1 MTYSIIDNV
10 QSQAVPTPDSPL
22 GVFLLVTTES
32 NVDLPAGTLKEDI
45 VSSSDWSLYP
55 QAIQDF
61 LDYVSPRAG
70 GKMHFHIV
78 VQTVIEDPTEAVDRV
93 KDGLIFGDVV
103 YMDDDVFTS
112 ANIDLMDALGNAF
125 QNDNKPVGQQLKIL
139 ERNLEKS
146 TVDLT
151 FARDETDSITGDT
164 TDQSLTVS
172 NVSDTSKVVIGQVI
186 SGAGITAGTTVAGK
200 TVNSITLSAVATA
213 TAAGVALKV
222 YTVAL
227 EVEIKTGRAFART
240 SFDVTGTTT
249 LDSEILTAVSST
261 VSVEVG
267 QEIQGVGIPAGAK
280 VVSKTVDTVTMN
292 KAATASGAGITA
304 TFTTLKTY
312 FSFPAGVIPSGDVSA
327 DLLGTAIAS
336 GSQYDAVAQD
346 TINELETPISGIGV
360 NNASASST
368 ANSQTWDEYREA
380 INSDN
385 GAWDKWIFAGQVNT
399 NVGLNNFA
407 HYVANR
413 FKYSLLPQYP
423 PGFGGADP
431 IGGMPALQDYFENY
445 VPKSASV
452 YMRGTGDGIGKR
464 IIDPYVHDGSK
475 EFRFYPGSQLFTQST
490 DQFKRPEHFLLYQHL
505 WYSLLPQIQAWADN
519 PQVRL
524 ATVAGLDN
532 AKLELVS
539 RISEL
544 YTIGDFSSA
553 NLFKFDPVVIY
564 GDLQSS
570 NGSLYPELEGM
581 QSPPGRF
588 QVVMNFWPTPTA
600 SRFTIINTLK
610 TDTSEE
616 SAEG

>member
-22 GVFLLVTTES
+22 GVFLLVTTQS
-32 NVDLPAGTLKEDI
+32 NVDLPAGTLKQDI
-45 VSSSDWSLYP
+45 VSSFDWSAYP

-61 LDYVSPRAG
+61 LDYVSPRSG

-78 VQTVIEDPTEAVDRV
+78 VQEVAEDPTEAVDRV
-93 KDGLIFGDVV
+93 KDGLIFGDIV

-125 QNDNKPVGQQLKIL
+125 QSDNKPVGQQLKL
-139 ERNLEKS
+139 LKQNLEKS

-151 FARDETDSITGDT
+151 FSRDETDSITGDT

-172 NVSDTSKVVIGQVI
+172 SVSDTSNVVIGQVI

-222 YTVAL
+222 YTVSL
-227 EVEIKTGRAFART
+227 EVEVKTGRAFART

-267 QEIQGVGIPAGAK
+267 QEIQGAGIPTGAK

-312 FSFPAGVIPSGDVSA
+312 FEFPAGVIPSGDVSA

-346 TINELETPISGIGV
+346 TINELETLITGISV

-368 ANSQTWDEYREA
+368 ANSQTWDEYRTA
-380 INSDN
+380 I
-385 GAWDKWIFAGQVNT
+385 GADFDKWIFAGQVNT
-399 NVGLNNFA
+399 NVGLNSFP

-413 FKYSLLPQYP
+413 FKYSQLPQYP
-423 PGFGGADP
+423 PGYGLADP
-431 IGGMPALQDYFENY
+431 IGGMPGLQDYYANY
-445 VPKSASV
+445 VSKSASV
-452 YMRGTGDGIGKR
+452 YLRGTGDGIGKR

-475 EFRFYPGSQLFTQST
+475 EFRFYPASQLFTQGA

-553 NLFKFDPVVIY
+553 NLFKFDPVVIF
-564 GDLQSS
+564 DDKQSS
-570 NGSLYPELEGM
+570 NGALYPELEGM

-610 TDTSEE
+610 TDYTEE
-616 SAEG
+616 TEEG